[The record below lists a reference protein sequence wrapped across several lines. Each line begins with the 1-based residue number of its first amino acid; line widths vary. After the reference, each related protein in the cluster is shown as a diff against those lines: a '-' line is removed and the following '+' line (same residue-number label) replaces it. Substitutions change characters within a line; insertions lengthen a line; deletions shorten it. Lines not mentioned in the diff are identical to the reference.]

1 MVETITEKNGTKT
14 VEKRYYLC
22 SLKLDV
28 KQFAKAVRGHWG
40 VENTCHWVMDV
51 IFKEDESR
59 ARSGHAAQNL
69 GTTRGLAMNLIRQEA
84 TNKRGIKGRVKRA
97 AWDNSYLEKV
107 LKN

>member
-1 MVETITEKNGTKT
+1 MVETTTEKNGITT

-22 SLKLDV
+22 SMGLDV
-28 KQFAKAVRGHWG
+28 KTFAKAVRGHWG

-59 ARSGHAAQNL
+59 ARTGHAAQNL
-69 GTTRGLAMNLIRQEA
+69 GTTRGLAMNLIRRES

-97 AWDNSYLEKV
+97 GWDNTYLAKI